1 MYELPTTL
9 SVENVT
15 YHIRNKGDYRM
26 VLDCFSALND
36 VELSST
42 ERVFS
47 SLIIFF
53 SDFEDVDDLLMFSNE
68 VITELIE
75 KMFDFMNC
83 GQKNPGAKT
92 EMKLIDWEGDS
103 QLIASGINNVAN
115 TEIRSVEYCHWWT
128 FMGYYCAIGESPLST
143 VVGIRSKIAKG
154 KKLEKYEQEFRREN
168 PQYFIW
174 DNRTLQQKE
183 DDALLNEIWNKE

>member
-1 MYELPTTL
+1 MYELPITI
-9 SVENVT
+9 SVENT
-15 YHIRNKGDYRM
+15 IYSIRNNGDYRM

-36 VELSST
+36 VELSKS
-42 ERVFS
+42 ERVYA
-47 SLIIFF
+47 SLMVFYPDLEEVETILNC
-53 SDFEDVDDLLMFSNE
+53 SEELLVELVD
-68 VITELIE
+68 
-75 KMFDFMNC
+75 KMFDFFNC

-92 EMKLIDWEGDS
+92 EMKLIDWDGDS
-103 QLIASGINNVAN
+103 QLIASGINNVAK

-143 VVGIRSKIAKG
+143 VVGIRNKICKG
-154 KKLEKYEQEFRREN
+154 KKLEKYEQEFRRDN

-183 DDALLNEIWNKE
+183 DDALLNELWNKE

>member
-42 ERVFS
+42 EMVFS